1 MAERRNAFPLTVF
14 EVEASCV
21 IKNEIYKEMSQ
32 QYEEYMPTGGL
43 SPEWEDMSY
52 FTDDDAIL
60 YTNGENVHVWRI
72 ITV

>member
-1 MAERRNAFPLTVF
+1 MKFILIHTDGYSIDYDDNY
-14 EVEASCV
+14 
-21 IKNEIYKEMSQ
+21 KNIDETRKEMIQ
-32 QYEEYMPTGGL
+32 QYEEHMPTGGL